1 MIDVVFLQV
10 LEPFSPLSEQESL
23 ESEEAE
29 PVYSTAVLVLSQ
41 TEINSLSSD
50 VASPTTTN
58 VCCNASVKEVDLY
71 SVPLNSETDSD
82 AFQCLTSLPQLS
94 NDTCTDPFCS
104 EEPQSNPALHSGLSA
119 VHLSETVSV
128 ESISEQCNEI
138 APSTRPLEQD

>member
-29 PVYSTAVLVLSQ
+29 PVYNTAVLVLTQ

-50 VASPTTTN
+50 AASPTTTN
-58 VCCNASVKEVDLY
+58 ECCNTSVKDLELY
-71 SVPLNSETDSD
+71 SVPLNSEADSD
-82 AFQCLTSLPQLS
+82 AFQCLNSVPQLS
-94 NDTCTDPFCS
+94 NDTCTDPFRS
-104 EEPQSNPALHSGLSA
+104 EEPQSNPALHSGLPA

-128 ESISEQCNEI
+128 ESINEQCNEI
-138 APSTRPLEQD
+138 VPSTRPLKQD